1 MSMSAAINPASTP
14 TKATLGGSSII
25 MACACGTASSTMKL
39 MAMAGIAASTQFLHP
54 VFFGLGAA
62 LIVFGLW
69 RTARQSA
76 WMSVAAFGII
86 GAGALL
92 TPPGKMTMKG
102 SEMAAGHPGIPWNA
116 TQMFGASLYVV
127 GIALLAYAFWLA
139 FPARKPK
146 ASAAAIGGMAVATGC
161 TCCLVEG
168 AIAGMA
174 VTTGASATLETVP
187 IIFWGALAIVAVAL
201 FRLGGWRAA
210 MWVPAGGVIV
220 KYAPVALALTPN
232 LMVGTVNLRFVPS
245 YIVTV
250 IGVGVIMYGFAKAY
264 RQSVAASA
272 AGPAELSLAA

>member
-1 MSMSAAINPASTP
+1 MSTAITPNRAS
-14 TKATLGGSSII
+14 LGGSSII

-39 MAMAGIAASTQFLHP
+39 MAIAGVAATTKVLHP
-54 VFFGLGAA
+54 VFFSIGAA
-62 LIVFGLW
+62 LIVYGLW
-69 RTARQSA
+69 RTARQA
-76 WMSVAAFGII
+76 AYISVAAFAII
-86 GAGALL
+86 GFGALL

-127 GIALLAYAFWLA
+127 GIALLAYAFWRA

-146 ASAAAIGGMAVATGC
+146 ASGAAIGGMAVATGC

-174 VTTGASATLETVP
+174 VTTGVSASIETLP
-187 IIFWGALAIVAVAL
+187 IIFWGALAVVAMAL
-201 FRLGGWRAA
+201 YRLGGWKAA

-220 KYAPVALALTPN
+220 KYAPAALALSPDM
-232 LMVGTVNLRFVPS
+232 LVGTVNLRFIPS
-245 YIVTV
+245 YIMTV

-264 RQSVAASA
+264 RASQA
-272 AGPAELSLAA
+272 VEFAPAELSRAA

>member
-1 MSMSAAINPASTP
+1 MSTAVQPATTP
-14 TKATLGGSSII
+14 TRATLGGSSII

-39 MAMAGIAASTQFLHP
+39 MAIAGIAATTKVLHP
-54 VFFGLGAA
+54 VFFSIGAA
-62 LIVFGLW
+62 LIVYGLW

-76 WMSVAAFGII
+76 YMSVAAFAIL
-86 GAGALL
+86 GAGAWL

-127 GIALLAYAFWLA
+127 GIALLAYAFWRA

-174 VTTGASATLETVP
+174 VTAGASSAIETVP
-187 IIFWGALAIVAVAL
+187 IIFWGAMAIVAVAIY
-201 FRLGGWRAA
+201 RLGGWKAA
-210 MWVPAGGVIV
+210 LWVPAGAFIV
-220 KYAPVALALTPN
+220 KYAPEALKLTPN
-232 LMVGTVNLRFVPS
+232 MMVGTVNLRFVPS
-245 YIVTV
+245 YIITV
-250 IGVGVIMYGFAKAY
+250 LGLAVVMYAFAKAY
-264 RQSVAASA
+264 RPSQAVQYT
-272 AGPAELSLAA
+272 PAELSQAA

>member
-1 MSMSAAINPASTP
+1 MSTAVQPATTP
-14 TKATLGGSSII
+14 TRATLGGSSII

-39 MAMAGIAASTQFLHP
+39 LAIAGVAATTKVLHP
-54 VFFGLGAA
+54 VVFSIGAG
-62 LIVFGLW
+62 LIVYGLW

-76 WMSVAAFGII
+76 YLAVAAFAII

-102 SEMAAGHPGIPWNA
+102 SEMAMGHPGIPWNA

-127 GIALLAYAFWLA
+127 GIALLAYAFWRA

-174 VTTGASATLETVP
+174 VTTGASATLETAP
-187 IIFWGALAIVAVAL
+187 IIFWGAMAIVAVAIY
-201 FRLGGWRAA
+201 RLGGWKAA
-210 MWVPAGGVIV
+210 LWVPAGAFIV
-220 KYAPVALALTPN
+220 KFAPEALKLTPN
-232 LMVGTVNLRFVPS
+232 FMVGTVNLRFAPS
-245 YIVTV
+245 YIITV
-250 IGVGVIMYGFAKAY
+250 LGLAVVMYAFAKAY
-264 RQSVAASA
+264 RRSQAVQYA
-272 AGPAELSLAA
+272 PAELSQAA

>member
-1 MSMSAAINPASTP
+1 MSTAITPNRAS
-14 TKATLGGSSII
+14 LGGSSII

-39 MAMAGIAASTQFLHP
+39 MAIAGVAATTKVLHP
-54 VFFGLGAA
+54 VFFSIGAA
-62 LIVFGLW
+62 LIVYGLW
-69 RTARQSA
+69 RTARQA
-76 WMSVAAFGII
+76 AYISVAAFAII
-86 GAGALL
+86 GFGALL

-127 GIALLAYAFWLA
+127 GIALLAYTFWRA

-146 ASAAAIGGMAVATGC
+146 ASGAAIGGMAVATGC

-174 VTTGASATLETVP
+174 VTTGVSASIETLP
-187 IIFWGALAIVAVAL
+187 IIFWGALAVVAMAL
-201 FRLGGWRAA
+201 YRLGGWKAA

-220 KYAPVALALTPN
+220 KYAPAALALSPN
-232 LMVGTVNLRFVPS
+232 MLVGTVNLRFIPS
-245 YIVTV
+245 YIMTV

-264 RQSVAASA
+264 RASQA
-272 AGPAELSLAA
+272 VEFAPAELSRAA